1 MAALAARQHGVV
13 ARGQLRALG
22 LKGTAIA
29 HRVRA
34 GRLHRVHRGVYA
46 VGHPVLGAHGRW
58 MAAVLACGPTAAL
71 SHASAAALWE
81 IRASAGSKI
90 DVTVRT
96 AGGRDRAG
104 LRIHRTP
111 SLSPDETTVL
121 HGIPVTTPA
130 RTLLDLA
137 ATLPR
142 RRLERALDQADVLR
156 LLDGQSLDAV
166 VRAHAGRA
174 GTARLT
180 TTLDRHHPGT
190 TLTRSEL
197 EERMLALCRAG
208 ALPRPAVNAHV
219 DGLEV
224 DFLFPGH
231 RLAVETDGW
240 RYHRT
245 RTAFERDRHRDA
257 TLARAGYRVLRFTHR
272 QLDEEPRTVAE
283 TLAAAMAA
291 GPRSSA

>member
-1 MAALAARQHGVV
+1 
-13 ARGQLRALG
+13 
-22 LKGTAIA
+22 
-29 HRVRA
+29 
-34 GRLHRVHRGVYA
+34 
-46 VGHPVLGAHGRW
+46 
-58 MAAVLACGPTAAL
+58 
-71 SHASAAALWE
+71 
-81 IRASAGSKI
+81 
-90 DVTVRT
+90 
-96 AGGRDRAG
+96 
-104 LRIHRTP
+104 
-111 SLSPDETTVL
+111 
-121 HGIPVTTPA
+121 
-130 RTLLDLA
+130 
-137 ATLPR
+137 
-142 RRLERALDQADVLR
+142 
-156 LLDGQSLDAV
+156 
-166 VRAHAGRA
+166 
-174 GTARLT
+174 
-180 TTLDRHHPGT
+180 
-190 TLTRSEL
+190 
-197 EERMLALCRAG
+197 MLALCRAG